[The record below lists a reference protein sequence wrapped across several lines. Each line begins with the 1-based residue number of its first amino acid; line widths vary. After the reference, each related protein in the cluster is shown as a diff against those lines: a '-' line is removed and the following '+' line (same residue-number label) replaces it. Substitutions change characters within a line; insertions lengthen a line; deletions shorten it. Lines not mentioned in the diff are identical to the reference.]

1 MSSPF
6 FKRSVDDKLSLTGFD
21 TSKSKFIHFADSV
34 CKISD
39 LRTHFPDTVWGNW
52 SLKEKARRCLAFW
65 LSLINVVLKV
75 ADSRPLKSRVKTQVE
90 TPVKIYREPACGVN
104 LAHVPLCRNIP
115 QECQTGPQEPPSADV
130 TATRPRHCQHISNSC
145 RQHRNINHL
154 RSKHNFSSNALHGA
168 EQQFQK

>member
-65 LSLINVVLKV
+65 LSLKNVVLKV
-75 ADSRPLKSRVKTQVE
+75 ADSRPLKPRVE
-90 TPVKIYREPACGVN
+90 TPVKIYREPHRGVR
-104 LAHVPLCRNIP
+104 LPPRSPVSQHFPRMAF
-115 QECQTGPQEPPSADV
+115 GPTRTAFGGRGCYAAPSLPTYFKFTPPTSEYKPSAGK
-130 TATRPRHCQHISNSC
+130 S
-145 RQHRNINHL
+145 
-154 RSKHNFSSNALHGA
+154 
-168 EQQFQK
+168 